1 MRRAHAGATT
11 LAALALAAV
20 AGAADKPKAPA
31 KPRPADVARFPF
43 AASGLELARP
53 TRPGVF
59 FDVVG
64 RRSAVF
70 GYENRG
76 LEAWVYPL
84 KLIDDFRLSFRLEG
98 YPLEIEGT
106 DIASYVSVRPEA
118 TTFTYAHAAFTVRQ
132 TVFAPLGEPGIVML
146 LDVESTLPLTVNV
159 SFRPRL
165 ALMWP
170 AGLQT
175 GDLGWDEEE
184 RLYTI
189 TEETKRFAA
198 VIGAPGAQDVSVM
211 PYQEEPRDVP
221 ARFMVS
227 VPLDRMRTHYVP
239 IVLTAGLSGGLKVDA
254 KDVTSEKED
263 EAKARAK
270 AAYYRLLARAREL
283 YDANVEHY
291 RSLQRGTAWMES
303 PDPRLDTA
311 LAWAKV
317 GVDKGLVENPLLG
330 SGLVA
335 GFRTSGQS
343 ERPGFAWLF
352 GRDAL
357 WTVPAADSY
366 GDFALTRTALSFL
379 RAHQREDGKITHEV
393 SQSASLIPWFT
404 AFEYPWK
411 SADAT
416 PLYVVAH
423 ADYWRWSGDRDF
435 LQGAWDSVVKA
446 WRFTSGTDTDG
457 NGLVENTKIGH
468 GWVEGGALY
477 PPHEEIYLQ
486 GAWIAAC
493 RDLAEMATALGDAAL
508 AGEARA
514 WAERTRQATEKTFW
528 IDRRGLYGFATKRP
542 PEKPPKAE
550 PGPYRARRQ
559 QRLEELAGASFID
572 EDTVFPAVPLWFR
585 ALDEERA
592 QSQIDHLASAALATD
607 WGARSLSDRSRLY
620 DPISYHNG
628 SVWPLFTG
636 WSSLAAYRHG
646 RPAAGYQALMAN
658 ALLTTSGALGY
669 VTELLSGD
677 TMAAFGR
684 SSHHQVWSEAMVV
697 TPLLRGLLG
706 LEAGEGGTTLTFA
719 PQLPATWDRLRA
731 GNLPAGAG
739 RYDVALERTAGRLAV
754 RLQRHEGS
762 TATLARLVVAPAF
775 PLDARVRAVRVNGR
789 AERERVVRAGDVQ
802 RVEVTVASPPD
813 VTEVVYEYD
822 EGTDVL
828 AGAVAPL
835 PGARSEGLRVLR
847 ARADGG
853 TLRLLLEGR
862 AGRTYTLRA
871 RSPRRLGGAA
881 GVTVR
886 ALGGLDQELQVRF
899 EGTDG
904 EYVQR
909 QLDLGLGGTR

>member
-1 MRRAHAGATT
+1 MWRPRAAATT
-11 LAALALAAV
+11 LVMVLVAATSAAQTP
-20 AGAADKPKAPA
+20 KPTP
-31 KPRPADVARFPF
+31 KPRPADVPRFAFP
-43 AASGLELARP
+43 ASGLELGRP

-70 GYENRG
+70 GYENRP

-106 DIASYVSVRPEA
+106 EIASYVSVRPEA
-118 TTFTYAHAAFTVRQ
+118 TTFTYAHSAFTVRQ
-132 TVFAPLGEPGIVML
+132 TIYAPLHEPGIVML
-146 LDVESTLPLTVNV
+146 LDIDSTLPLAVNV

-221 ARFMVS
+221 ARFS
-227 VPLDRMRTHYVP
+227 VGISMDRMRTHFLP
-239 IVLTAGLSGGLKVDA
+239 IVLAAGLSGGLKVDA

-263 EAKARAK
+263 EAKTQAK
-270 AAYYRLLARAREL
+270 AAYYRLLAQAQALYGGNVDHYREL
-283 YDANVEHY
+283 
-291 RSLQRGTAWMES
+291 QKGTAWIES
-303 PDPRLDTA
+303 PDPRVDQA

-317 GVDKGLVENPLLG
+317 GVDKGLAENPLLG

-357 WTVPAADSY
+357 WTVPASNSY

-416 PLYVVAH
+416 PLYVIAH
-423 ADYWRWSGDRDF
+423 ADYWRYRGDLEF
-435 LQGAWDSVVKA
+435 LRGAWDSVVKA
-446 WRFTSGTDTDG
+446 WRFTAATDTDG

-486 GAWIAAC
+486 GAWMAAC
-493 RDLAEMATALGDAAL
+493 RDMAELAAAMGDAAL
-508 AGEARA
+508 AKEAQA
-514 WAERTRQATEKTFW
+514 LGERTRQATEKTYW
-528 IDRRGLYGFATKRP
+528 IAEKGFYGFATKRP

-550 PGPYRARRQ
+550 PGPFRARRQ
-559 QRLEELAGASFID
+559 QRLEELASASFMD

-585 ALDEERA
+585 TLDAERA
-592 QSQIDHLASAALATD
+592 QSEIDHLASAALATD
-607 WGARSLSDRSRLY
+607 WGTRSLSDQSRLY

-636 WSSLAAYRHG
+636 WSALAAYRHG
-646 RPAAGYQALMAN
+646 RPAAGYQALMSN

-677 TMAAFGR
+677 YMTAFGR

-706 LEAGEGGTTLTFA
+706 LEMGDGGRTLTFA
-719 PQLPATWDRLRA
+719 PHLPATWDRLRA

-739 RYDVALERTAGRLAV
+739 RYDVSFARTPGRLAV
-754 RLQRHEGS
+754 RLERGEGG
-762 TATLARLVVAPAF
+762 TATPARVVVAPAF
-775 PLDARVRAVRVNGR
+775 PLDARVRAVSVNGG
-789 AERERVVRAGDVQ
+789 AAPHRVVRSGDVQ
-802 RVEVTVASPPD
+802 QAEVVVDSPAAA
-813 VTEVVYEYD
+813 TEVVYQYD
-822 EGTDVL
+822 EGTDID
-828 AGAVAPL
+828 APAEAPL
-835 PGARSEGLRVLR
+835 PGARSDGLRVLR
-847 ARADGG
+847 SRAESGA
-853 TLRLLLEGR
+853 LRLLVEGR

-871 RSPRRLGGAA
+871 RGPRPLGAA
-881 GVTVR
+881 PGVTVR
-886 ALGGLDQELQVRF
+886 PRGGLDQEVLIRFDGPQGQYVR
-899 EGTDG
+899 
-904 EYVQR
+904 R
-909 QLDLGLGGTR
+909 DLRLPVLP

>member
-1 MRRAHAGATT
+1 MWRPLAGVAT
-11 LAALALAAV
+11 LAAAV
-20 AGAADKPKAPA
+20 LTASSAPAQPPKAE
-31 KPRPADVARFPF
+31 KKSQPADVPRFALP
-43 AASGLELARP
+43 ASGLELARP
-53 TRPGVF
+53 TRPGTF

-70 GYENRG
+70 GYENRP

-84 KLIDDFRLSFRLEG
+84 KLVDDFRLSFRLEG

-106 DIASYVSVRPEA
+106 DIASFVSARPEA

-132 TVFAPLGEPGIVML
+132 TVFAPLAEPGIVML
-146 LDVESTLPLTVNV
+146 LAVDSTLPLTVNV

-221 ARFMVS
+221 ARFTVA
-227 VPLDRMRTHYVP
+227 VPMERMGTHYVP
-239 IVLTAGLSGGLKVDA
+239 IVITAGLSGGLKVDA
-254 KDVTSEKED
+254 ADVTSEKED
-263 EAKARAK
+263 EAKTQAK
-270 AAYYRLLARAREL
+270 AAYYRLLARAQAL
-283 YDANVEHY
+283 YEANVEHY
-291 RSLQRGTAWMES
+291 RALQRGTAWLDS
-303 PDPRLDTA
+303 PDPRLDSA

-317 GVDKGLVENPLLG
+317 GVDKGLAENPLLG

-366 GDFALTRTALSFL
+366 GDFALTRTALEFL
-379 RAHQREDGKITHEV
+379 RTHQREDGKITHEV
-393 SQSASLIPWFT
+393 SQSAALIPWFT

-416 PLYVVAH
+416 PLYVTAH
-423 ADYWRWSGDRDF
+423 ADYWRWSGDEEF
-435 LQGAWDSVVKA
+435 LRAAWPSVVKA
-446 WRFTSGTDTDG
+446 WRFTAATDTDG

-486 GAWIAAC
+486 GVWMAAC
-493 RDLAEMATALGDAAL
+493 RDVAELADVMGDPAL
-508 AGEARA
+508 ARDARA
-514 WAERTRQATEKTFW
+514 WADRTSAATEKTFW
-528 IDRRGLYGFATKRP
+528 IEDRAFYGFATKRP
-542 PEKPPKAE
+542 PEKPVKAE

-559 QRLEELAGASFID
+559 QRLEELAPSAFID

-585 ALDEERA
+585 TLDAARA
-592 QSQIDHLASAALATD
+592 QSQIDHLAAASLATD
-607 WGARSLSDRSRLY
+607 WGARSLSDASRLY

-636 WSSLAAYRHG
+636 WAALASYRHG

-658 ALLTTSGALGY
+658 ALLTTTGALGY

-677 TMAAFGR
+677 YMAAFGR

-706 LEAGEGGTTLTFA
+706 LEVSDGGRTLTFA

-739 RYDVALERTAGRLAV
+739 RYDVSLERTPGRLVV
-754 RLQRHEGS
+754 RVSGHAG
-762 TATLARLVVAPAF
+762 AAALARLVVAPAF
-775 PLDARVRAVRVNGR
+775 PLDARVRAVSVNGR
-789 AERERVVRAGDVQ
+789 PARERVRRAGDVQ
-802 RVEVTVASPPD
+802 QVEVAIAAPAAASEVAF
-813 VTEVVYEYD
+813 EYD
-822 EGTDVL
+822 EGTDVF
-828 AGAVAPL
+828 APAEAPL

-847 ARADGG
+847 ARVEGG
-853 TLRLLLEGR
+853 RLRLVLEGR
-862 AGRTYTLRA
+862 AGRAYTLRA
-871 RSPRRLGGAA
+871 RSPRRLGTAP

-886 ALGGLDQELQVRF
+886 PLPGLEHELQVRF
-899 EGTDG
+899 EGPGG
-904 EYVQR
+904 EYVR
-909 QLDLGLGGTR
+909 RDIALDLGRP

>member
-1 MRRAHAGATT
+1 MRAAAIT
-11 LAALALAAV
+11 LAVLTL
-20 AGAADKPKAPA
+20 GAAP
-31 KPRPADVARFPF
+31 PRPADVPRFPF
-43 AASGLELARP
+43 PASGLELGRP

-59 FDVVG
+59 YDVVG

-70 GYENRG
+70 GYENRA

-84 KLIDDFRLSFRLEG
+84 KLVDDFRLSFRLEG

-106 DIASYVSVRPEA
+106 EIASYVSVRPEA
-118 TTFTYAHAAFTVRQ
+118 TTFTYAHSAFTVRQ
-132 TVFAPLGEPGIVML
+132 TIFAPLHEPGVVML
-146 LDVESTLPLTVNV
+146 LDIDSTLPLAVNV

-221 ARFMVS
+221 ARFTVS
-227 VPLDRMRTHYVP
+227 VPVERMRTHLLP
-239 IVLTAGLSGGLKVDA
+239 IVLTAGMSSGLKVDA
-254 KDVTSEKED
+254 KDVTSEKAD
-263 EAKARAK
+263 EARNAAK
-270 AAYYRLLARAREL
+270 AAYYRLLAQAQAL
-283 YDANVEHY
+283 YTANAEHY
-291 RSLQRGTAWMES
+291 RQLQEGTAWMES
-303 PDPRLDTA
+303 PDPRLDQA

-317 GVDKGLVENPLLG
+317 GVDKGLAENPLLG

-357 WTVPAADSY
+357 WTVPASNSY
-366 GDFALTRTALSFL
+366 GDFALTRAALSFL
-379 RAHQREDGKITHEV
+379 RTHQREDGKVTHEV

-423 ADYWRWSGDRDF
+423 ADYWRWSGDLEF
-435 LQGAWDSVVKA
+435 LRGAWDSVVKA
-446 WRFTSGTDTDG
+446 WRFTAATDTDG

-486 GAWIAAC
+486 GVWMAAC
-493 RDLAEMATALGDAAL
+493 RDMAELAAAMGDAAL
-508 AGEARA
+508 AKEAQA
-514 WAERTRQATEKTFW
+514 FGERTRVATEKTYW
-528 IDRRGLYGFATKRP
+528 IPGRALYGFATKRP

-550 PGPYRARRQ
+550 PGPHRARRQ
-559 QRLEELAGASFID
+559 QRLEELAPLSFID

-585 ALDEERA
+585 TLDAERA
-592 QSQIDHLASAALATD
+592 QAEIDHLAAASLATD
-607 WGARSLSDRSRLY
+607 WGARSLSDASRLY

-636 WSSLAAYRHG
+636 WSALAAYRHG

-658 ALLTTSGALGY
+658 ALLTTTGALGY

-677 TMAAFGR
+677 YMAAFGR

-706 LEAGEGGTTLTFA
+706 LEMGEGGRTLTFA
-719 PQLPATWDRLRA
+719 PHLPATWDRVRA
-731 GNLPAGAG
+731 GNLPVGAG
-739 RYDVALERTAGRLAV
+739 RYDVSLERAPGRMVV
-754 RLQRHEGS
+754 RLSRHTGS
-762 TATLARLVVAPAF
+762 TVSPGRLVVSPAL
-775 PLDARVRAVRVNGR
+775 PLDARVRRVTIGGR
-789 AERERVVRAGDVQ
+789 AVVPSIERTGDVQ
-802 RVEVTVASPPD
+802 QAEVTLESPAAE
-813 VTEVVYEYD
+813 TEVVYEYD
-822 EGTDVL
+822 DGTDVE
-828 AGAVAPL
+828 APMEAPL

-847 ARADGG
+847 SRADGG
-853 TLRLLLEGR
+853 VLHLVLEGR
-862 AGRTYTLRA
+862 GGRTYTLRA
-871 RSPRRLGGAA
+871 RSPRPLGAA
-881 GVTVR
+881 PGVTPGARTGMV
-886 ALGGLDQELQVRF
+886 QELQVRF
-899 EGTDG
+899 DGPPG
-904 EYVQR
+904 EYVR
-909 QLDLGLGGTR
+909 RALRLPLDGSVAGERRE

>member
-1 MRRAHAGATT
+1 MRAVTMM
-11 LAALALAAV
+11 LAVLALAA
-20 AGAADKPKAPA
+20 APAAKEKPK
-31 KPRPADVARFPF
+31 PADVPRFSFP
-43 AASGLELARP
+43 ASGLELGRP
-53 TRPGVF
+53 TRPGAF

-70 GYENRG
+70 GYENRA

-106 DIASYVSVRPEA
+106 DIAAYVSVRPEA
-118 TTFTYAHAAFTVRQ
+118 TTFTYAHSAFTVRQ
-132 TVFAPLGEPGIVML
+132 TVFAPLHEPGIVML
-146 LDVESTLPLTVNV
+146 LEVDSTLPLSVNV

-198 VIGAPGAQDVSVM
+198 VIGAPGAQDLSVM

-221 ARFMVS
+221 ARFTVA
-227 VPLDRMRTHYVP
+227 VPMDRMRTHYVP
-239 IVLTAGLSGGLKVDA
+239 IVVTAGMSGGLKVDA
-254 KDVTSEKED
+254 RDVTSEKED
-263 EAKARAK
+263 EAKNQAK
-270 AAYYRLLARAREL
+270 AAYYRLLARAQEL
-283 YDANVEHY
+283 YTTNVEHY
-291 RSLQRGTAWMES
+291 RELQRGTAWIES
-303 PDPRLDTA
+303 PDPRVDQA
-311 LAWAKV
+311 LSWAKV
-317 GVDKGLVENPLLG
+317 GVDKGLAENPLLG

-357 WTVPAADSY
+357 WTVPASNSY
-366 GDFALTRTALSFL
+366 GDFPLTRTALSFL

-416 PLYVVAH
+416 PLYVIAH
-423 ADYWRWSGDRDF
+423 ADYWRWSGDLEF
-435 LQGAWDSVVKA
+435 LRGAWDSVVKA
-446 WRFTSGTDTDG
+446 WRFTAATDTDG

-486 GAWIAAC
+486 GVWIAAC
-493 RDLAEMATALGDAAL
+493 RDMAELAGAMGDAAL
-508 AGEARA
+508 AREAQA
-514 WAERTRQATEKTFW
+514 YAERTRQATENRYW
-528 IDRRGLYGFATKRP
+528 IPGRDFYGFATKRP

-550 PGPYRARRQ
+550 PGPNRARRQ
-559 QRLEELAGASFID
+559 KRLEELAPLSFID

-585 ALDEERA
+585 TLDAERA
-592 QSQIDHLASAALATD
+592 QSEIDHLAAASLATD
-607 WGARSLSDRSRLY
+607 WGARSLSDQSRLY

-636 WSSLAAYRHG
+636 WSALAAYRHG

-677 TMAAFGR
+677 YMTPFGR

-706 LEAGEGGTTLTFA
+706 LEMGEGGRTLAFA
-719 PQLPATWDRLRA
+719 PRLPATWDRVRA
-731 GNLPAGAG
+731 GNLPVGAG
-739 RYDVALERTAGRLAV
+739 RYDVSFDRAPGRMAV
-754 RLQRHEGS
+754 RLARHEGS
-762 TATLARLVVAPAF
+762 AASPARLVVAPAF
-775 PLDARVRAVRVNGR
+775 PLDARVAAVTVNGR
-789 AERERVVRAGDVQ
+789 AVSPRIERQGDVQ
-802 RVEVTVASPPD
+802 QAEVVVESPEAA
-813 VTEVVYEYD
+813 TEVVYQYD
-822 EGTDVL
+822 EGTDVE
-828 AGAVAPL
+828 VPVEAPL

-847 ARADGG
+847 SRAENGA
-853 TLRLLLEGR
+853 LRLLVEGR
-862 AGRTYTLRA
+862 GGRTYTLRA
-871 RSPRRLGGAA
+871 RGPRPLGTAP

-886 ALGGLDQELQVRF
+886 TRGGLDQELQIRF
-899 EGTDG
+899 DGPPG
-904 EYVQR
+904 EYVR
-909 QLDLGLGGTR
+909 RDLNLPLGGS